1 MKKFLTLLLTAAM
14 CLSLVACSGNGTPP
28 VNNGAGDTNQGNES
42 ENNTTDNTD
51 YASELTQL
59 LCEKNVWYGMR
70 HGVGNEEE
78 FTFFE
83 DGHFE
88 KNGSSFTWTLNEY
101 LPDASDFLASCAFQT
116 TPNYDAA
123 RGLYVTDEFLLGYD
137 TDGNLLLYWRD
148 YFCYNESQYELIE
161 ITLDN
166 WQEYFERREY
176 HKFEENGFGEFEK
189 VTTYYSLVSKD
200 AIVFDASKSNV
211 TFEFTCNIETKPY
224 AVDFENKTVTY
235 GETTKTQTSKP
246 TVETMNPV
254 GQYTGEYTNDRY
266 GEYLGVCNFISEL
279 TGEAREVVSIEIIRI
294 SGSFCVAK

>member
-1 MKKFLTLLLTAAM
+1 MKKFLTLLLAAVM
-14 CLSLVACSGNGTPP
+14 CLSLVACGGGSASTPP
-28 VNNGAGDTNQGNES
+28 GDDSG
-42 ENNTTDNTD
+42 TTDSTD
-51 YASELTQL
+51 RTGELTQL
-59 LCEKNVWYGMR
+59 LCEKNVWYGMC
-70 HGVGNEEE
+70 HGEGNEEE

-88 KNGSSFTWTLNEY
+88 KNGSSFTWTLKEY
-101 LPDASDFLASCAFQT
+101 LPNATEFLASSAFQT

-137 TDGNLLLYWRD
+137 TNGNLLLYWRD
-148 YFCYNESQYELIE
+148 YFCYNESQYDLIE

-246 TVETMNPV
+246 TVETMNNV
-254 GQYTGEYTNDRY
+254 GQYIGENTNDRY
-266 GEYLGVCNFISEL
+266 GEYLGVCNFIKEL
-279 TGEAREVVSIEIIRI
+279 EGDAREVVSVEIVRI